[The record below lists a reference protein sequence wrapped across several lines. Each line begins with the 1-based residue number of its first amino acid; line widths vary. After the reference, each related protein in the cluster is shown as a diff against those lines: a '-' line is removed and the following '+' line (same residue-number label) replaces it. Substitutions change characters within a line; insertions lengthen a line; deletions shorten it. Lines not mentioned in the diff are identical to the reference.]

1 MIMKTAILL
10 LLVLFHS
17 ASISAQEKF
26 EVFFDFDKYELDQ
39 KVEKQL
45 AYWLMTHQ
53 NAEVSKIYG
62 FCDSKGTNL
71 YNDTLSLKRVK
82 TVSDFLKANNVPVK
96 SNFEIRG
103 FGEDFPQSK
112 IQSEN
117 RKVVVAYEIKKP
129 DFTPVPVK
137 SSFQEKIDNS
147 VSGDKIKLENINFY
161 NMSSR
166 IVPESKNS
174 LYELLCALQDNPNL
188 KVEIQGHICC
198 QLSGDL
204 NNISVARAR
213 AIYNYLIA
221 QKINRN
227 RLSYKGFGVTKPIHP
242 IPEKNVQQQDE
253 NRRVEIMIVEK

>member
-1 MIMKTAILL
+1 MKISIVL
-10 LLVLFHS
+10 LLVLLQS
-17 ASISAQEKF
+17 VSISAQEKL
-26 EVFFDFDKYELDQ
+26 EVFFDFDQYELNPSAL
-39 KVEKQL
+39 KQL
-45 AYWLMTHQ
+45 TVWLMTHQ

-62 FCDSKGTNL
+62 FCDSKGTNV

-82 TVSDFLKANNVPVK
+82 TVSDFLKANLVPVK
-96 SNFEIRG
+96 SNYEIRG

-117 RKVVVAYEIKKP
+117 RKVLVVYEIKKP
-129 DFTPVPVK
+129 DFTPVPA
-137 SSFQEKIDNS
+137 SIGLQDKIKNA

-204 NNISVARAR
+204 NNISVSRAR

-227 RLSYKGFGVTKPIHP
+227 RLSYKGFGVTKPIHA
-242 IPEKNVQQQDE
+242 IPEKNTQEQDE
-253 NRRVEIMIVEK
+253 NRRVEVMIVEK

>member
-1 MIMKTAILL
+1 MKATIVL
-10 LLVLFHS
+10 LLVLLHS

-82 TVSDFLKANNVPVK
+82 TVTDFLKANNVPVK
-96 SNFEIRG
+96 NNFEIRG
-103 FGEDFPQSK
+103 FGEDFPQLK
-112 IQSEN
+112 VQSEN
-117 RKVVVAYEIKKP
+117 RKVLIVYEIKKP
-129 DFTPVPVK
+129 DFTPVQK
-137 SSFQEKIDNS
+137 SIGLQEKIKS
-147 VSGDKIKLENINFY
+147 SKSGDKIKLENINFY

-188 KVEIQGHICC
+188 KVEIHGHICC
-198 QLSGDL
+198 QPSGDI
-204 NNISVARAR
+204 NNLSVSRAR

-221 QKINRN
+221 QKINRD

-242 IPEKNVQQQDE
+242 IPESDEKEQDE
-253 NRRVEIMIVEK
+253 NRRVEVMIVAK

>member
-1 MIMKTAILL
+1 MKTAIVV
-10 LLVLFHS
+10 LLVLLQS
-17 ASISAQEKF
+17 VSVSAQEKF
-26 EVFFDFDKYELDQ
+26 EVFFDFDQSELNETAL
-39 KVEKQL
+39 KKLTV
-45 AYWLMTHQ
+45 WLMTHQ

-62 FCDSKGTNL
+62 FCDSKGTNV

-129 DFTPVPVK
+129 DFTPVPA
-137 SSFQEKIDNS
+137 SIGLQEKINNS
-147 VSGDKIKLENINFY
+147 QSGDKIKLENINFY

-242 IPEKNVQQQDE
+242 IPEKNAQQQDE
-253 NRRVEIMIVEK
+253 NRRVEIMIVGK

>member
-1 MIMKTAILL
+1 MKTAIVLS
-10 LLVLFHS
+10 LVLLQS
-17 ASISAQEKF
+17 VSISAQEKL
-26 EVFFDFDKYELDQ
+26 EIFFDFNKYDLNETARKELT
-39 KVEKQL
+39 V
-45 AYWLMTHQ
+45 WLMTHQ

-62 FCDSKGTNL
+62 FCDWKGTNI
-71 YNDTLSLKRVK
+71 YNDTLSLQRIK
-82 TVSDFLKANNVPVK
+82 TVSDFLKANNILVK
-96 SNFEIRG
+96 SNYEIRG
-103 FGEDFPQSK
+103 FGEDFKQSK
-112 IQSEN
+112 VQAEN
-117 RKVVVAYEIKKP
+117 RKVLVLYEIKQP
-129 DFTPVPVK
+129 DFTPVQVK

-242 IPEKNVQQQDE
+242 IPEKNAQQQDE
-253 NRRVEIMIVEK
+253 NRRVEIMIVGK